1 MGVPPPGE
9 IAPGHGVGVGHLLQ
23 TVHHPCG
30 RVPILK
36 LPVEQPCQEE
46 EGLGP
51 PRGGLDRRIEGPDD
65 RDIPGHGAE
74 NVHRLIVESDVD
86 AGLGVHDVELDG
98 MAVLGR
104 IGHRQPLHPQLA
116 PKWLEELVGRRRL
129 PGGDGELGEH
139 LTQLVVIRRAAE
151 GFIQRIDRLPHL
163 VGGSP
168 LRPGPGV
175 KEKGIL
181 PDPFLVMGTVDEV
194 MLELPD
200 GFVRLPVRLVLVGPA
215 RMPLGI
221 PLDLPP
227 VEEVHPDRR
236 AQKAGQD
243 AEKKAIIDALHGRVS
258 SREWTTG
265 ISGNRDRRNPLAA
278 ASGAI
283 RPFILSTQRTDFPL
297 CVAPSP
303 TAVSTRRH
311 SFHEGLHFAHVA
323 GAGADEGDDHM
334 ELEGR
339 PVLRLHFRLAQ
350 ATINPP
356 HSPIMGIPVDSGPP
370 DGIIANPDGN
380 PIGIHSMA

>member
-23 TVHHPCG
+23 PVHHPCG

-74 NVHRLIVESDVD
+74 DVHRLIVESDVD

-104 IGHRQPLHPQLA
+104 VGHRQPLHPQLA
-116 PKWLEELVGRRRL
+116 PECLEELAGRRRL
-129 PGGDGELGEH
+129 PGGEGELGEH
-139 LTQLVVIRRAAE
+139 LTQLVVIRRGAE
-151 GFIQRIDRLPHL
+151 GFFQRIDRLPHL

-168 LRPGPGV
+168 LQPGPGV

-194 MLELPD
+194 LLELPD
-200 GFVRLPVRLVLVGPA
+200 GFVRLPVRLVLVGPT
-215 RMPLGI
+215 RMPLGV

-227 VEEVHPDRR
+227 VEEIHPDRR
-236 AQKAGQD
+236 AQKAGPN
-243 AEKKAIIDALHGRVS
+243 AEKKSIIDALHGRVS
-258 SREWTTG
+258 SREGRPESAATG
-265 ISGNRDRRNPLAA
+265 AA
-278 ASGAI
+278 ALRWRPPAVQSAFSSYRPNGLISSFALPPPLRPSAPVGA
-283 RPFILSTQRTDFPL
+283 R
-297 CVAPSP
+297 
-303 TAVSTRRH
+303 STRAPVRRRCG
-311 SFHEGLHFAHVA
+311 SRSGC
-323 GAGADEGDDHM
+323 G
-334 ELEGR
+334 GR
-339 PVLRLHFRLAQ
+339 PH
-350 ATINPP
+350 
-356 HSPIMGIPVDSGPP
+356 GD
-370 DGIIANPDGN
+370 
-380 PIGIHSMA
+380 